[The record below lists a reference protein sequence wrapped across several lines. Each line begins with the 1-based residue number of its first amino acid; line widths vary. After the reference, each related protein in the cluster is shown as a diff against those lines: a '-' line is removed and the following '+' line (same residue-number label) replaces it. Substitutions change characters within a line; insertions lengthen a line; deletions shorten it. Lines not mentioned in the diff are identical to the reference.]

1 MVQKTE
7 ALTICEEQRSCM
19 TCPVR
24 HRAVC
29 AHCGPADLHNLEAI
43 RFFHS
48 YKPGHAIVWAD
59 ERLDFVATVVS
70 GIVSLTRIMAD
81 GRTQMVGMLR
91 AGNFLGHP
99 YRAKV
104 AYNAV
109 AATPVVL
116 CGFHRQRFETLLRKT
131 PALSQGLLEQS
142 MGELDAA
149 REWMLL
155 LGRKNARE
163 KVASF
168 LDIFARDEIGQK
180 ASRRN
185 LFLDLPFTRA
195 EIADHLGLTLE
206 TVSRQFTALRD
217 AGIICTEG
225 MRGVNV
231 LDYSALLAE
240 TGSDDDGGWL
250 A

>member
-1 MVQKTE
+1 
-7 ALTICEEQRSCM
+7 M

-24 HRAVC
+24 YRAVC
-29 AHCGPADLHNLEAI
+29 AHCGPADLHDLEAI

-48 YKPGHAIVWAD
+48 YEAGQVIVWAD

-155 LGRKNARE
+155 LGRMSTAVQNPATRRRKTRPGGGGLRHGAR
-163 KVASF
+163 AYHRAGACHGA
-168 LDIFARDEIGQK
+168 LAPWGQIE
-180 ASRRN
+180 A
-185 LFLDLPFTRA
+185 
-195 EIADHLGLTLE
+195 I
-206 TVSRQFTALRD
+206 
-217 AGIICTEG
+217 
-225 MRGVNV
+225 
-231 LDYSALLAE
+231 
-240 TGSDDDGGWL
+240 
-250 A
+250 